1 MKTMILSICFALI
14 GLNNAFSQI
23 TFPTPRDAGKL
34 MNTKTLVVLEDNMFS
49 SFNSHIKTVV
59 NEFWDITE
67 FEFVTAKEFNE
78 KRRDEQY
85 SFLVPIQT
93 SFQKDKSNAQWVF
106 LNLLLGAKTKA
117 IAGMP
122 EFCSIP
128 LYVIS
133 EEEEEEEYGYY
144 LPLIIQF
151 IQKRVD
157 QIIENPDV
165 ESLENLTYY
174 NKNIPMLENK
184 TIYVLENDLSPE
196 INTIEKIAEYYPYKI
211 RIVSEDEIKQAIKEK
226 FENVVVL
233 HSVGPGTSEDAGRC
247 YKMLFGA
254 DDSQMYFY
262 NYHTINPKRPVGLL
276 SRDLK
281 RLCRF

>member
-1 MKTMILSICFALI
+1 MKTIIISTCLALI
-14 GLNNAFSQI
+14 CLHNAFSQI
-23 TFPTPRDAGKL
+23 SYPTPRDAGKI

-59 NEFWDITE
+59 NEFWNITE
-67 FEFVTAKEFNE
+67 FEFVSAKEFNE

-93 SFQKDKSNAQWVF
+93 SFQKDKSNTQWVF
-106 LNLLLGAKTKA
+106 LNLLLGAKTEA

-133 EEEEEEEYGYY
+133 EEEEGYGYY

-151 IQKRVD
+151 IQKRVA
-157 QIIENPDV
+157 QIKENPDV
-165 ESLENLTYY
+165 KSLKNLTYY

-184 TIYVLENDLSPE
+184 TIFVQENDLSPE
-196 INTIEKIAEYYPYKI
+196 INTIEKIAEYYPYKVN
-211 RIVSEDEIKQAIKEK
+211 IVSEDEIEQAIKEK
-226 FENVVVL
+226 IENVVVL
-233 HSVGPGTSEDAGRC
+233 HSAGPGASEDAGRC

-254 DDSQMYFY
+254 DDSRMYFY
-262 NYHTINPKRPVGLL
+262 NYHTINSKRPDGLL
-276 SRDLK
+276 SRDLI

>member
-1 MKTMILSICFALI
+1 MKTIIISTCLALI
-14 GLNNAFSQI
+14 CLHNAFSQI
-23 TFPTPRDAGKL
+23 SYPTPRDAGKI

-67 FEFVTAKEFNE
+67 FEFVSAKEFNE

-93 SFQKDKSNAQWVF
+93 SFQKDKSNTQWVF
-106 LNLLLGAKTKA
+106 LNLLLGAKTEA

-133 EEEEEEEYGYY
+133 EEEEGYGYY

-151 IQKRVD
+151 IQKRVA
-157 QIIENPDV
+157 QIKENPDV
-165 ESLENLTYY
+165 KSLENLTYY

-184 TIYVLENDLSPE
+184 TIFVQENDLSPE
-196 INTIEKIAEYYPYKI
+196 INTIEKIAEYYPYKVN
-211 RIVSEDEIKQAIKEK
+211 IVSEDEIEQAIKEK
-226 FENVVVL
+226 IENVVVL
-233 HSVGPGTSEDAGRC
+233 HSAGPGASEDAGRC

-254 DDSQMYFY
+254 DDSRMYFY
-262 NYHTINPKRPVGLL
+262 NYHTINSKRPDGLL
-276 SRDLK
+276 SRDLI

>member
-1 MKTMILSICFALI
+1 MRTIIFSICLALM
-14 GLNNAFSQI
+14 GLHNAFSQI
-23 TFPTPRDAGKL
+23 TFPTPQDAGKL

-49 SFNSHIKTVV
+49 SFNSHIKAVV
-59 NEFWDITE
+59 NEFWNITE
-67 FEFVTAKEFNE
+67 FEFISAKEFNE

-93 SFQKDKSNAQWVF
+93 SFQKDKANTQWVF

-133 EEEEEEEYGYY
+133 EAEEEHGYY

-151 IQKRVD
+151 IQNRVA
-157 QIIENPDV
+157 QIKDNPDV

-174 NKNIPMLENK
+174 NINIPMLENK
-184 TIYVLENDLSPE
+184 TIYVKENDLSPE
-196 INTIEKIAEYYPYKI
+196 INTIEKIAEHYPYKVK
-211 RIVSEDEIKQAIKEK
+211 IVSGDEVEQAIKGK
-226 FENVVVL
+226 FENIVVL
-233 HSVGPGTSEDAGRC
+233 HSVGPGASEDVGRC
-247 YKMLFGA
+247 YKMLLGV
-254 DDSQMYFY
+254 DDSRMYFY

>member
-1 MKTMILSICFALI
+1 MRTMIISTCLALM
-14 GLNNAFSQI
+14 GLHNAFSQI
-23 TFPTPRDAGKL
+23 TYPTPRDAGKFL
-34 MNTKTLVVLEDNMFS
+34 NTKTLVVLEDNMFS

-59 NEFWDITE
+59 NDFWDITE
-67 FEFVTAKEFNE
+67 FEFVSAKEFNE

-93 SFQKDKSNAQWVF
+93 SFQKDKSNTQWVF
-106 LNLLLGAKTKA
+106 LNLLLGAETKA

-133 EEEEEEEYGYY
+133 EEEEEYGYY

-151 IQKRVD
+151 IQKRVA
-157 QIIENPDV
+157 QIKENPDV
-165 ESLENLTYY
+165 KSLENLTYY

-254 DDSQMYFY
+254 ADSQMYFY

>member
-1 MKTMILSICFALI
+1 MRTLIIGFYFALI
-14 GLNNAFSQI
+14 CVYNANTQSA
-23 TFPTPRDAGKL
+23 FPTARDAEKL

-49 SFNSHIKTVV
+49 SFNSYIKTAV
-59 NEFWDITE
+59 NEFWNITE
-67 FEFVTAKEFNE
+67 FEFVSAKDFNE

-93 SFQKDKSNAQWVF
+93 SFEKDKSNAQWVF

-128 LYVIS
+128 LYIIG
-133 EEEEEEEYGYY
+133 EEEEEYGYY
-144 LPLIIQF
+144 LPLIIRF
-151 IQKRVD
+151 VQKRVA
-157 QIIENPDV
+157 QISENPDI
-165 ESLENLTYY
+165 EALEQLKYY

-184 TIYVLENDLSPE
+184 TIMVLKNDLSPE
-196 INTIEKIAEYYPYKI
+196 VNTMQKIAEYYPYKVK
-211 RIVSEDEIKQAIKEK
+211 IVSGNEIEQVIKEK
-226 FENVVVL
+226 TENIVVL
-233 HSVGPGTSEDAGRC
+233 HSVGPGVSENEGRC

-254 DDSQMYFY
+254 DDARMYFY
-262 NYHTINPKRPVGLL
+262 NYHTINSKRPDGLL
-276 SRDLK
+276 PRDFK

>member
-1 MKTMILSICFALI
+1 MRTMILSICFALI
-14 GLNNAFSQI
+14 SLHNAFSQI

-34 MNTKTLVVLEDNMFS
+34 MNTITLVVLEDNIFS
-49 SFNSHIKTVV
+49 SFNSNIKTVV

-67 FEFVTAKEFNE
+67 FEFVSAKEFNE

-93 SFQKDKSNAQWVF
+93 SFQKDKSNTQWVF

-133 EEEEEEEYGYY
+133 EEEEEYGYY

-151 IQKRVD
+151 IQKRVAE
-157 QIIENPDV
+157 IKENPDV

-174 NKNIPMLENK
+174 NRNIPMLENK
-184 TIYVLENDLSPE
+184 TIVVQENDLSPE
-196 INTIEKIAEYYPYKI
+196 INTIEKIAEYYPYKVN
-211 RIVSEDEIKQAIKEK
+211 IVSGDEIEQAIKGK
-226 FENVVVL
+226 YENIVVL
-233 HSVGPGTSEDAGRC
+233 HSVGPGTSEDIGRC

-254 DDSQMYFY
+254 DDSRMYFY
-262 NYHTINPKRPVGLL
+262 NYHTINPKRPDGLL

>member
-1 MKTMILSICFALI
+1 MRTIIISTCLALI
-14 GLNNAFSQI
+14 GLHNAFSQI
-23 TFPTPRDAGKL
+23 TYPTPRDAGKL

-49 SFNSHIKTVV
+49 SFNSPIKTVI

-67 FEFVTAKEFNE
+67 FEFASAKEFNE

-85 SFLVPIQT
+85 SFLVPVQT
-93 SFQKDKSNAQWVF
+93 SFQKDKSNTQWVF
-106 LNLLLGAKTKA
+106 LNLLLGAKTEA

-133 EEEEEEEYGYY
+133 EVEEKYGYY

-151 IQKRVD
+151 IQNRVD
-157 QIIENPDV
+157 EIKENPDV
-165 ESLENLTYY
+165 ESLEDLTYY

-184 TIYVLENDLSPE
+184 TIYVQENDLSPE
-196 INTIEKIAEYYPYKI
+196 INTIEKIAEHYPYKI
-211 RIVSEDEIKQAIKEK
+211 NIVSEGEIEQAVKEK
-226 FENVVVL
+226 SKNVVVL
-233 HSVGPGTSEDAGRC
+233 HCVGPGSSEDAGRC
-247 YKMLFGA
+247 YKMLFGT
-254 DDSQMYFY
+254 DDSHMYFY
-262 NYHTINPKRPVGLL
+262 NYHTITPKRPDGLL

>member
-1 MKTMILSICFALI
+1 
-14 GLNNAFSQI
+14 
-23 TFPTPRDAGKL
+23 

-67 FEFVTAKEFNE
+67 FEFISAKEFNE

-85 SFLVPIQT
+85 SYLVPIQT
-93 SFQKDKSNAQWVF
+93 SFQKDKSNTQWVF
-106 LNLLLGAKTKA
+106 LNLLLGAKTDA

-133 EEEEEEEYGYY
+133 EEEEEYGYY

-151 IQKRVD
+151 IQKRVA
-157 QIIENPDV
+157 QIIENPDMG
-165 ESLENLTYY
+165 SLENLTYY
-174 NKNIPMLENK
+174 NKNIPTLENK
-184 TIYVLENDLSPE
+184 TIFVQENDLSPE
-196 INTIEKIAEYYPYKI
+196 INTIEKIAEYYPGKI
-211 RIVSEDEIKQAIKEK
+211 KIVASDEMGEIIKAKSGNI
-226 FENVVVL
+226 VVL
-233 HSVGPGTSEDAGRC
+233 HSVGPGTAEDVGRC

-254 DDSQMYFY
+254 DDSRMYFY
-262 NYHTINPKRPVGLL
+262 NYHTISPKRPDGLL

>member
-1 MKTMILSICFALI
+1 MKTIIISTCFALI
-14 GLNNAFSQI
+14 CLHNAVSQI
-23 TFPTPRDAGKL
+23 SYPTPRDAGKL

-67 FEFVTAKEFNE
+67 FEFVSAKEFNE

-93 SFQKDKSNAQWVF
+93 SFQKDKSNTQWVF
-106 LNLLLGAKTKA
+106 LNLLLGAKTEA

-133 EEEEEEEYGYY
+133 EEEEGYGYY

-151 IQKRVD
+151 IQKRVA
-157 QIIENPDV
+157 QIKENPDV
-165 ESLENLTYY
+165 KSLENLKYY

-184 TIYVLENDLSPE
+184 TIFVQENDLSPE
-196 INTIEKIAEYYPYKI
+196 INTIEKIAEYYPYKVN
-211 RIVSEDEIKQAIKEK
+211 IVSEDEIEQAIKEK
-226 FENVVVL
+226 IENVVVL
-233 HSVGPGTSEDAGRC
+233 HSVGPGASEDAGRC

-254 DDSQMYFY
+254 DDSRMYFY
-262 NYHTINPKRPVGLL
+262 NYHTINSKRPDGLL
-276 SRDLK
+276 SRDLI

>member
-1 MKTMILSICFALI
+1 MRKMIISTCLALI
-14 GLNNAFSQI
+14 GLHNAFSQI
-23 TFPTPRDAGKL
+23 TYPTPQDAAKL
-34 MNTKTLVVLEDNMFS
+34 MNTITLVVLEDNMFS
-49 SFNSHIKTVV
+49 SFNSSIKTVV

-67 FEFVTAKEFNE
+67 FEFISAKEFNE

-93 SFQKDKSNAQWVF
+93 SFQKDKSNTQWVF

-133 EEEEEEEYGYY
+133 EEEEEYGYY

-151 IQKRVD
+151 IQKRVA
-157 QIIENPDV
+157 QIKENPDM

-184 TIYVLENDLSPE
+184 TIFVLENDLSPE
-196 INTIEKIAEYYPYKI
+196 INTIKKIAENYPNKI
-211 RIVSEDEIKQAIKEK
+211 KIVTSDEMGEVIKAKSGNI
-226 FENVVVL
+226 VVL
-233 HSVGPGTSEDAGRC
+233 HSVGPGTAEDVGRC

-254 DDSQMYFY
+254 DDSKMYFFD
-262 NYHTINPKRPVGLL
+262 YHTINPKRPDGLL

>member
-1 MKTMILSICFALI
+1 MRTMIISTCLALI
-14 GLNNAFSQI
+14 GLHNAFSQI
-23 TFPTPRDAGKL
+23 TYPTPRDAAKL

-67 FEFVTAKEFNE
+67 FEFISAKEFNE

-85 SFLVPIQT
+85 SYLVPIQT
-93 SFQKDKSNAQWVF
+93 SFQKDKSNTQWVF

-128 LYVIS
+128 LYVIG
-133 EEEEEEEYGYY
+133 EEEEEYGYY
-144 LPLIIQF
+144 LSLIIQF
-151 IQKRVD
+151 IQKRVA
-157 QIIENPDV
+157 QIEENPDV
-165 ESLENLTYY
+165 KSLENLTYY
-174 NKNIPMLENK
+174 NKNIPMLEHK
-184 TIYVLENDLSPE
+184 TIFVLENDLSPE
-196 INTIEKIAEYYPYKI
+196 INTVEKIAENYPYKI
-211 RIVSEDEIKQAIKEK
+211 NIVSEVEIEQAIKGK
-226 FENVVVL
+226 TENVVVL
-233 HSVGPGTSEDAGRC
+233 HSVGPGASEDAGRC

-262 NYHTINPKRPVGLL
+262 NYHTINPKRPDGLL

>member
-1 MKTMILSICFALI
+1 MRTMIISTCLALI
-14 GLNNAFSQI
+14 GLHNAFSQI
-23 TFPTPRDAGKL
+23 TYPTPRDAEKL

-49 SFNSHIKTVV
+49 SFNSHIKAVV

-67 FEFVTAKEFNE
+67 FEFVSAKEFNE

-85 SFLVPIQT
+85 SFLVPVQT
-93 SFQKDKSNAQWVF
+93 SFQKDKSNTQWVF

-133 EEEEEEEYGYY
+133 EEEEEYGYY

-151 IQKRVD
+151 IQKRVA
-157 QIIENPDV
+157 QIKENPDV

-184 TIYVLENDLSPE
+184 TIFVLENDLSPE
-196 INTIEKIAEYYPYKI
+196 INTIEKIAEYYPGKI
-211 RIVSEDEIKQAIKEK
+211 KIVASDEMGEVIKAKSGNI
-226 FENVVVL
+226 VVL
-233 HSVGPGTSEDAGRC
+233 HSVGPGTAEDVGRC

-262 NYHTINPKRPVGLL
+262 NYHTINPKRPDGLL

>member
-1 MKTMILSICFALI
+1 MRKMIISTCLALI
-14 GLNNAFSQI
+14 GLHNAFSQI
-23 TFPTPRDAGKL
+23 TYPTPQDAAKL
-34 MNTKTLVVLEDNMFS
+34 MNTITLVVLEDNMFS
-49 SFNSHIKTVV
+49 SFNSSIKTVV

-67 FEFVTAKEFNE
+67 FEFISAKEFNE

-93 SFQKDKSNAQWVF
+93 SFQKDKSNTQWVF

-133 EEEEEEEYGYY
+133 EEEEEYGYY

-151 IQKRVD
+151 IQKRVA
-157 QIIENPDV
+157 QIKENPDV

-184 TIYVLENDLSPE
+184 TIFVLENDLSPE
-196 INTIEKIAEYYPYKI
+196 INTIKKIAENYPNKI
-211 RIVSEDEIKQAIKEK
+211 KIVTSDEMGEVIKAKSGNI
-226 FENVVVL
+226 VVL
-233 HSVGPGTSEDAGRC
+233 HSVGPGTAEDVGRC

-254 DDSQMYFY
+254 DDSKMYFFD
-262 NYHTINPKRPVGLL
+262 YHTINPKRPDGLL